1 MEYQPHKIF
10 NIPPCPG
17 VAARGCISLN
27 RTRGSGHQKRAGMRR
42 ARYLLFAL
50 LVLLLNTEVHA
61 ASSGILILKSGQEN
75 IYSEIVDTFAAH
87 LKESCKRQSN
97 DCFVPA
103 LKIVSL
109 NEYDKADE
117 ERLLRQPWQL
127 IVTVGGKAAARIAE
141 HPPSTPVLHTVL
153 PHKTLNY
160 VYRNRSSAR
169 VSAIFVDQPF
179 ARKLALVR
187 IAMPESKRI
196 GILITANSEVDREWM
211 QKQAAKFSLTLQFGV
226 VDSEQQIGNVLRE
239 TLEQSD
245 VLLALPDPS
254 IFNQSTV
261 KSILLS
267 SYHNRVPVVGFSMA
281 YVKAGAIAAV
291 YSSPEEIGEHIGES
305 IGQFLKQRGRITPTH
320 SYPKYFSITTNKSVA
335 ESLKI
340 LLPPAEIIESK
351 LEESG
356 L

>member
-1 MEYQPHKIF
+1 
-10 NIPPCPG
+10 
-17 VAARGCISLN
+17 
-27 RTRGSGHQKRAGMRR
+27 
-42 ARYLLFAL
+42 
-50 LVLLLNTEVHA
+50 
-61 ASSGILILKSGQEN
+61 
-75 IYSEIVDTFAAH
+75 
-87 LKESCKRQSN
+87 
-97 DCFVPA
+97 

-109 NEYDKADE
+109 NEYEQAEE
-117 ERLLRQPWQL
+117 ERLLREPWQL

-141 HPPSTPVLHTVL
+141 QPSSTPVLHTVL
-153 PHKTLNY
+153 PRKTLNY
-160 VYRNRSSAR
+160 VYQNRSSAR

-196 GILITANSEVDREWM
+196 GILITANSEVDRERM
-211 QKQAAKFSLTLQFGV
+211 QKMAAKFSLTLQFGV

-254 IFNQSTV
+254 IFNQTTV

-305 IGQFLKQRGRITPTH
+305 IGQFLKHRGRINPTH
-320 SYPKYFSITTNKSVA
+320 SFPKYFSVSTNKSVA
-335 ESLKI
+335 DSLRSYCRLWK
-340 LLPPAEIIESK
+340 S
-351 LEESG
+351 
-356 L
+356 